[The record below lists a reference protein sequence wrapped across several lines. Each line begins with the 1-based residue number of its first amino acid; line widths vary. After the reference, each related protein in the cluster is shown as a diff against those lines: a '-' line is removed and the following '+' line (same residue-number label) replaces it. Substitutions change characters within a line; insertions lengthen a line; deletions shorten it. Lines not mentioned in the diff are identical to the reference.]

1 VSATL
6 HANANVHVRES
17 LLTEQQ
23 NGFDRLES
31 ERVRLHEIDRDT
43 VKANQALAPLRV
55 RHGDGSF
62 LREKSVSA
70 SVESKPKP

>member
-1 VSATL
+1 MGSTAL
-6 HANANVHVRES
+6 S
-17 LLTEQQ
+17 P
-23 NGFDRLES
+23 